1 MEHMAEKKKLLKKY
15 LDKLTKNRVVYAN
28 GKVVRTSNLT
38 HGLCANVEE
47 VDLGD
52 VKIKVSPHS
61 YTKKIVPSSLRV
73 RIYEDGIE
81 TLDDAIL
88 TFNEDKNKPS
98 KFISQL
104 TDTQI
109 EKLIVAL
116 EPIISAIDREVS
128 LISEEE
134 KSSKLSQRE
143 TLIKTLEKN
152 LKSEIK
158 FDKLTLSE
166 LVKLTD
172 LTNKA
177 VK

>member
-1 MEHMAEKKKLLKKY
+1 MAEKKKLLKKY
-15 LDKLTKNRVVYAN
+15 LDKLTKNKVVYAN
-28 GKVVRTSNLT
+28 GKVVRTSSLT

-47 VDLGD
+47 IDLGD
-52 VKIKVSPHS
+52 VKITVSPHS
-61 YTKKIVPSSLRV
+61 YTKKIVPSSLKV
-73 RIYEDGIE
+73 RIYEEGIE

-98 KFISQL
+98 KFVSQL

-116 EPIISAIDREVS
+116 EPIVSAIDREVS
-128 LISEEE
+128 LINEEE

-143 TLIKTLEKN
+143 TLIKNIEKN
-152 LKSEIK
+152 LKSGIEL
-158 FDKLTLSE
+158 DKLTLSE
-166 LVKLTD
+166 LVQLTSLTD
-172 LTNKA
+172 KA